1 MPKTLTTSLTYILVL
16 MMPLLQVLM
25 LNLMIKTLSLL
36 DANKI
41 FMLTMLKIMVAFLF
55 PNPKLKDHAQSLSM
69 ISFSMLLKGQA
80 NGKKSKQAFNYKTT
94 MEMSNVLA
102 HLKND
107 HLLTSIFYLIL
118 KMVRFI

>member
-1 MPKTLTTSLTYILVL
+1 
-16 MMPLLQVLM
+16 
-25 LNLMIKTLSLL
+25 
-36 DANKI
+36 
-41 FMLTMLKIMVAFLF
+41 MVAFLF

-118 KMVRFI
+118 KMVRFIWYFNVVYINLKWPICLLNITDIIP